1 MSKIF
6 YDHFIKLEE
15 IEVEFDKLEMEP
27 EEREE
32 LEHLVEEMVHH
43 RVLDRIL
50 THLPRHHHAEFLDRF
65 HKAPHDES
73 LIRYLDEKIERSV
86 KEHVEE
92 EMEKLKKEILEDLR
106 SSKNNAG

>member
-15 IEVEFDKLEMEP
+15 VEVEFDKLEMEP

-32 LEHLVEEMVHH
+32 IEHLIEEMIHH
-43 RVLDRIL
+43 RVMDRLL
-50 THLPRHHHAEFLDRF
+50 TYLPKHHHAEFLDRF
-65 HKAPHDES
+65 HKMPYDES
-73 LIRYLDEKIERSV
+73 LIRYLDEKIEKTV

-92 EMEKLKKEILEDLR
+92 EMEKLKREILEDLEA
-106 SSKNNAG
+106 SKKK